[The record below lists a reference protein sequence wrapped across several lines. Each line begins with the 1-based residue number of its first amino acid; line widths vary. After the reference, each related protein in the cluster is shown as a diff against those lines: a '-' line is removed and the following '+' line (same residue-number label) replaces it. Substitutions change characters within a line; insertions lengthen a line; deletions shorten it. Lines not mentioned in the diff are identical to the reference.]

1 MNIVFGCIG
10 TNTWDRFE
18 MRIHK
23 RVIDLFTTPEAVR
36 QITAI
41 DMEPGVE
48 VEVTIGDIWPFQLF
62 TRNFVYVGTCL

>member
-18 MRIHK
+18 MRMHK
-23 RVIDLFTTPEAVR
+23 RVLDLFTTPGAVR
-36 QITAI
+36 EITAI

-48 VEVTIGDIWPFQLF
+48 VEVTIGDI
-62 TRNFVYVGTCL
+62 